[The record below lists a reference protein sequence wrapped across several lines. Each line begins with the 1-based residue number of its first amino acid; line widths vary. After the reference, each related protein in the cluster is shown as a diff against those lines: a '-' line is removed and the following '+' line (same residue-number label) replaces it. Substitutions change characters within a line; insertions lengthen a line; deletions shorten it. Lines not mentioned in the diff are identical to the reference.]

1 MRLRKVVLYATL
13 GVTFIRLIVWALAG
27 SCTALAPD
35 EQGYFQIF
43 QWVNNSRESR
53 PTLHWA
59 GTPEWVLSLFFIPA
73 KFLTLVGIP
82 EFMAF
87 RLQSIFLALLTTL
100 IIILGLRQSGI
111 YSRVRNLEKRTR
123 ISLIFFLSLTLLMPS
138 HLIWTILGLREPFI
152 YLSLGLI
159 LISFG
164 NYLNSTTI
172 YSPWIL
178 VLFIGLLLLGYT
190 KFYLLIIASASIC
203 LASLILANNTKMLKK
218 FIPLAVVLAV
228 FPVFSDKFSEVN
240 WPTIQ
245 FSRVN
250 LTLDI
255 LPDFSKPQLP
265 SVTLAQLVE
274 CRKSETAGPVLVG
287 ALKFAESLFP
297 ERTQKALSQ
306 PPIGEPSATALISD
320 ENFRGNLNFMNLPV
334 GLFSFLL
341 FPLSVLDSG
350 LFGLL
355 GLAEAI
361 FWFPLYVLL
370 GIHLLRSRRVIIRS
384 PLLLAS
390 LSFIVLFSVFSAL
403 SEVNFGTALRHRSVL
418 LIPMVLAALASWS
431 NKPFDSKARQNGN
444 HHPFS

>member
-1 MRLRKVVLYATL
+1 MSLKRAGLLIVGL
-13 GVTFIRLIVWALAG
+13 FISIRLSVWALMG
-27 SCTALAPD
+27 NCTALAPD
-35 EQGYFQIF
+35 EQGYFQTF

-59 GTPEWVLSLFFIPA
+59 GTPEWVLHLFFIPA
-73 KFLTLVGIP
+73 KFLTLAGIP
-82 EFMAF
+82 EFTAF
-87 RLQSIFLALLTTL
+87 RLQSIFLAVLTTL
-100 IIILGLRQSGI
+100 IIILGLRQSRV
-111 YSRVRNLEKRTR
+111 YSRILNLEKRTR
-123 ISLIFFLSLTLLMPS
+123 ITLIFFLSLTLLMPS

-152 YLSLGLI
+152 YLSVGLI

-178 VLFIGLLLLGYT
+178 VLFIGLVLLGYT
-190 KFYLLIIASASIC
+190 KFYLLIIISASIC
-203 LASLILANNTKMLKK
+203 LASLILANKTKMLKK
-218 FIPLAVVLAV
+218 FIVFVVVLAIV
-228 FPVFSDKFSEVN
+228 PVFSDKFSEVN

-245 FSRVN
+245 FSGVD

-274 CRKSETAGPVLVG
+274 CRKSGTTGPITGLG
-287 ALKFAESLFP
+287 LRFAESFFL
-297 ERTQKALSQ
+297 ERSQLVLSQ
-306 PPIGEPSATALISD
+306 PPIGEPSATALSND
-320 ENFRGNLNFMNLPV
+320 ENLRGSLNFVNLPV

-355 GLAEAI
+355 GLAEVI

-370 GIHLLRSRRVIIRS
+370 GIHLLRSRRLIIRS

-418 LIPMVLAALASWS
+418 LIPMVLAALTSWS
-431 NKPFDSKARQNGN
+431 NKPFDSKGRQNGN